1 MGVQAR
7 LCHVGLLL
15 LVLAVAFS
23 EYSLISG
30 RRARNMH
37 VELRSR
43 AQRWQR
49 RQEDMSSY
57 YWHRVNGTARLSYCL
72 PDSVEAIARTRF
84 AIVSLLSVDDGFMYT
99 ESALK
104 LARSVRMW
112 LKPAQMDMV
121 LMVVHGFGFSMQV
134 ESGLKLDQM
143 LLRQAGWTSICSV
156 PSIQHPDQR
165 VSSRFHDARLYSK
178 LNLWGLV
185 QYEALLY
192 LDLDTLV
199 VREPTRLFTVFVPRM
214 QRLGLELAAVQDRP
228 ESLVAHFNA
237 GVLLVSPRTP
247 VAEMI
252 HSIGTVDHEQLWA
265 EQGLLNVRFHE
276 RWMLLPFIYNANVYS
291 KMNEPELWT
300 KHSRQI
306 TIVHYTV
313 AKGWHSVR
321 DLGRTVD
328 VISSFMCW
336 GYDVDDF
343 CQLWDRL

>member
-1 MGVQAR
+1 
-7 LCHVGLLL
+7 
-15 LVLAVAFS
+15 
-23 EYSLISG
+23 
-30 RRARNMH
+30 MH

-43 AQRWQR
+43 AQQWQR
-49 RQEDMSSY
+49 RQEDMSPY
-57 YWHRVNGTARLSYCL
+57 CWHRVNGTAPLSYCL
-72 PDSVEAIARTRF
+72 PDSVEAIVRTRF
-84 AIVSLLSVDDGFMYT
+84 AIVSLLSVDDGSMYM

-112 LKPAQMDMV
+112 FKPAQMDMV

-134 ESGLKLDQM
+134 ESGLRFDQM

-192 LDLDTLV
+192 VDLDTLV

-214 QRLGLELAAVQDRP
+214 QVLGLELAAVQDRP
-228 ESLVAHFNA
+228 ESLAEQFNA
-237 GVLLVSPRTP
+237 GVLLVRPSTP
-247 VAEMI
+247 VAKMI
-252 HSIGTVDHEQLWA
+252 HSIATVDHEQLWA
-265 EQGLLNVRFHE
+265 EQGLLNVLFRD
-276 RWMLLPFIYNANVYS
+276 RYTRLPFIYNANLAS
-291 KMNEPELWT
+291 KMSEPELWN
-300 KHSRQI
+300 KHRGQI

-313 AKGWHSVR
+313 AKGWQSVR
-321 DLGRTVD
+321 ELGRTVD
-328 VISSFMCW
+328 LTSSLRCW
-336 GYDVDDF
+336 EFDVDDF